1 MFEGL
6 ALGTRIAML
15 PTACASLTTRLL
27 LALAFAAI
35 TPIGMAIGIG
45 VLNQFNGNDKQTL
58 LAMGILDALSA
69 GILVWVGVVEMWAA
83 DWLNGDMRTS
93 GPVKTTFGFASL
105 MGGIALMG
113 LLGKWA

>member
-15 PTACASLTTRLL
+15 PAACASLTTRLL

-35 TPIGMAIGIG
+35 TPIGMAIGVG
-45 VLNQFNGNDKQTL
+45 VLHKFNGNDKHTL
-58 LAMGILDALSA
+58 VAMATLDALSA
-69 GILVWVGVVEMWAA
+69 GILVWVGAVEMWAA
-83 DWLNGDMRTS
+83 DWLNGDMRVA
-93 GPVKTTFGFASL
+93 GPVKTAIGLVSL
-105 MGGIALMG
+105 IGGMALMG